1 VLFVAKRAEE
11 REDSRA
17 RNRILGGRAMYTVQY
32 KATSAQQ
39 AWQTVGSYGSEQT
52 ALSNAERAS
61 HKYFMVRVLDP
72 DKSVI
77 WSH

>member
-1 VLFVAKRAEE
+1 
-11 REDSRA
+11 
-17 RNRILGGRAMYTVQY
+17 MYTVLY
-32 KATSAQQ
+32 KPTSAQQ
-39 AWQTVGSYGSEQT
+39 AWHTFGSYGSEQT

-61 HKYFMVRVLDP
+61 RKYFMVRVLDP